1 MRLVLLVIICIF
13 LNILTGTGQTTIHGI
28 VKDSLKSTIASAS
41 IILKSDSTNILAY
54 TYSDDKGKYRLR
66 VNQKGDFKIQFSS
79 LGYHRKIMPI
89 SINDLSQN
97 YTVNAVLQPKTES
110 LQEVFIEAD
119 RPIRVR
125 EDTITFQTKAFT
137 DGTEQTVEDLLKKIP
152 GLQIDSEGTIKVG
165 NKEIEKLMVDGDDF
179 FEKGYKILSKNMP
192 AHPIEEVDI
201 YENYS
206 NNKLLKGIEDSEK
219 VALNLKLSEDAKR
232 IWFGNV
238 DIGYGNDSFYDTK
251 ANLMNFGKKNKYYFL
266 TNLNNVGYDA
276 TGDINHLIRPMRFGE
291 PASIGD
297 NAQVRNIIN
306 LSPPQLNFKRQRTNF
321 NNAELLSLNAIF
333 NPTENIKVKTLGFFN
348 WDEKDFFR
356 NSFENFSANGVEFEN
371 TEDYVLTNTQRV
383 GFGKIDIT
391 YDISK
396 TQFIKSTTKYNDTD
410 FRDSSNLLFNGLSTV
425 ENLNSNN
432 QLFDQNISYTNRFKD
447 KKVLLLTGR
456 IIDEKTPQNYSV
468 NQFLFQDL
476 FETEADNI
484 QQLSD
489 NEMLYM
495 GFNAHLMDR
504 RQSGNLFELQIGNNY
519 RRDKLNTT
527 YNLLQENIIAENPDG
542 FQNQVKYAV
551 NDLYAKSKYKYDI
564 NSFSLI
570 GKLHFHQ
577 LSNRLELGETETT
590 QSPFFLNPSFGFAWK
605 LNDMHK
611 ITSNYSFNRTNAKI
625 LDVYPEFVQTGF
637 RSFNRGTGG
646 FNQLDSSSFIFNYQ
660 LGNWSNRFFANT
672 FVMYSKNH
680 DFFSTNAV
688 ISQNFSLTDKILI
701 KDRDFLNINTNAD
714 YYFKKLSTNLKL
726 KLGYSQSEFKNI
738 VNNSDLRVVENT
750 NYNYGLEIRS
760 GFDGW
765 FNFHFGTKWL
775 TSQIDTTISN
785 QFTNNES
792 FLDLNFIFNDKWDA
806 QIQTER
812 YEFGNID
819 TDNTFYFLDFD
830 MTYKFMKDKFSMS
843 LSGKNLFNTKRF
855 QTFSISDISTS
866 TTSYRL
872 LERYVLLS
880 VNYRF

>member
-1 MRLVLLVIICIF
+1 MRLVILVIICIF
-13 LNILTGTGQTTIHGI
+13 LSIYTGIGQTTIRGT
-28 VKDSLKSTIASAS
+28 VKDSLKSTIKSAS

-54 TYSDDKGKYRLR
+54 TYSDEKGKYTLR
-66 VNQKGDFKIQFSS
+66 VNQKGNFELQFSS
-79 LGYHRKIMPI
+79 LGYHKKIIPI
-89 SINDLSQN
+89 SINDLSKN
-97 YTVNAVLQPKTES
+97 YTVNAVLQPKAES
-110 LQEVFIEAD
+110 LQEVFIEAE
-119 RPIRVR
+119 RTIRVR

-238 DIGYGNDSFYDTK
+238 NIGYGNDSFYDTK

-297 NAQVRNIIN
+297 NAQVKNIIN

-333 NPTENIKVKTLGFFN
+333 NPTENLKVKTLGFFN

-356 NSFENFSANGVEFEN
+356 NSFERFSANGVEFEN

-383 GFGKIDIT
+383 GFGKIDIN

-396 TQFIKSTTKYNDTD
+396 TQFIESTTKYNDTD

-425 ENLNSNN
+425 ETLNSNN

-456 IIDEKTPQNYSV
+456 IIDEKTPQNYKV

-476 FETEADNI
+476 FEAEADNI

-519 RRDKLNTT
+519 RRDRLNTT
-527 YNLLQENIIAENPDG
+527 YNLLQENIVAENPDG
-542 FQNQVKYAV
+542 FQNQVEYAV

-590 QSPFFLNPSFGFAWK
+590 QSPFFVNPSFGFAWK

-611 ITSNYSFNRTNAKI
+611 ITSNYSFNRTNAKV

-637 RSFNRGTGG
+637 RSFNRGTGD

-760 GFDGW
+760 GFEGW

-775 TSQIDTTISN
+775 ISQVDTTISN

-830 MTYKFMKDKFSMS
+830 MTYKFMKDKFSLS
-843 LSGKNLFNTKRF
+843 LTGKNLFNTKRF

-880 VNYRF
+880 IKYRF